1 MAKSQ
6 KTAHNGSPGTVTE
19 VSFYGHDAMVTVD
32 VDGLASPVEIRV
44 AGPVAVHPGQR
55 TGIHVTGEATLH
67 A

>member
-1 MAKSQ
+1 M
-6 KTAHNGSPGTVTE
+6 TE

-32 VDGLASPVEIRV
+32 IDGLASPVEIRL